1 MRHIAILSA
10 LALAIFTESTGNV
23 LAGPGVPP
31 INLPE
36 PSTLAVLAAGIG
48 ALAILKFQRRK

>member
-1 MRHIAILSA
+1 MRHIATLSA
-10 LALAIFTESTGNV
+10 LALAIFIKSTGDV
-23 LAGPGVPP
+23 FAGPGVPT

-48 ALAILKFQRRK
+48 ALAILKFRRRK